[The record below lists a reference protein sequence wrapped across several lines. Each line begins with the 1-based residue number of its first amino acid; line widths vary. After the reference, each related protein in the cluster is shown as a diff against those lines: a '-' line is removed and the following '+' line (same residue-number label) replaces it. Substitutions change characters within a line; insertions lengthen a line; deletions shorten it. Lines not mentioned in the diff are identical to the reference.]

1 MSDAELSRRITAAS
15 NGLAFPAGQQPS
27 APLCDLLAKLLVR
40 EVDARLGCSNSGVQ
54 AALTVTVTISLTLT
68 LTLTLTRTLTR
79 TRTLILIL

>member
-1 MSDAELSRRITAAS
+1 MSDAELSRRITAPS

-54 AALTVTVTISLTLT
+54 AALTLTLTVTISLTLSLTQT
-68 LTLTLTRTLTR
+68 LSPSPSPNPKP
-79 TRTLILIL
+79 